1 MSQLRPGVG
10 RFGLGTGEGVGL
22 MPGSPELTLA
32 VWLKGC
38 EQRTKEFALEAL
50 SLPAGRGGGRVGSV
64 EGRQE
69 RKENLVPNNY

>member
-1 MSQLRPGVG
+1 MG
-10 RFGLGTGEGVGL
+10 RFRLGAGEEVGL
-22 MPGSPELTLA
+22 TPGSPELTLA

-38 EQRTKEFALEAL
+38 EQRTKEVTLEAL
-50 SLPAGRGGGRVGSV
+50 SLPGGRGGGRVGSV

>member
-1 MSQLRPGVG
+1 MG
-10 RFGLGTGEGVGL
+10 RFGPRVAEGVGL
-22 MPGSPELTLA
+22 MSGSPELTLA

-38 EQRTKEFALEAL
+38 EQRTKEVTLEAL

-69 RKENLVPNNY
+69 RKENPVPNNY

>member
-1 MSQLRPGVG
+1 MG
-10 RFGLGTGEGVGL
+10 RFGLGAGEGVGL
-22 MPGSPELTLA
+22 MPGLPELTLA

-38 EQRTKEFALEAL
+38 EQRTKEFTLEAL
-50 SLPAGRGGGRVGSV
+50 SLPASRGGGRVGSV